1 MPTTENKTTPV
12 ASVEPSLHRADDLL
26 STLADRVG
34 ARFAAAT
41 VFGKPVE
48 RDGVTVVPVAVARF
62 GFGGGRA
69 KDQDGAGAGAGGMVA
84 PAGSP
89 AGYIELKDGHSRFVP
104 IVNPARML
112 ALVSATILAGLLIV
126 RPLVD
131 AKRGP
136 TLRRWRHDVSTAV
149 ASARSRGT
157 T

>member
-1 MPTTENKTTPV
+1 VVSPGRSATAGRWV
-12 ASVEPSLHRADDLL
+12 AA
-26 STLADRVG
+26 
-34 ARFAAAT
+34 
-41 VFGKPVE
+41 VE

-62 GFGGGRA
+62 GFGGGSGGDRA

-84 PAGSP
+84 P

-112 ALVSATILAGLLIV
+112 ALVSATIRAGLLIV

-136 TLRRWRHDVSTAV
+136 TLRRR
-149 ASARSRGT
+149 
-157 T
+157 